1 MKVER
6 GSNKFSGFDLVPET
20 AGKISN
26 GVYIK
31 KDKSEIII
39 CFAWGDNLHY
49 KPIKNIKD
57 DNNKLQGK
65 IKKSNANN

>member
-1 MKVER
+1 MKKQR
-6 GSNKFSGFDLVPET
+6 YPDYDLVPET

-39 CFAWGDNLHY
+39 AFAWGKNLHF
-49 KPIKNIKD
+49 KP
-57 DNNKLQGK
+57 LAPEE
-65 IKKSNANN
+65 KSL